1 MTTLKRRRRKGGNK
15 TMKAGK
21 KKGPQNVFI
30 SAQEIAKKIKLE
42 CKICNNDNFFV
53 KQSMIRGGRAAS
65 FFATEWIFD
74 KYSRITICSKCS
86 NVQWFRN
93 KKSVIKEEDLK

>member
-1 MTTLKRRRRKGGNK
+1 MSTLKRKRGKRKNK
-15 TMKAGK
+15 TMKKGGK
-21 KKGPQNVFI
+21 KKGPNKVFI
-30 SAQEIAKKIKLE
+30 SAREMEKKISLS
-42 CKICNNDNFFV
+42 CPVCNNNKFFV

-86 NVQWFRN
+86 NVQWFRD
-93 KKSVIKEEDLK
+93 KKAVEEQDN